1 MAGDRIQATL
11 QLRREVAEAG
21 ETLGSDHGN
30 NACIQKHSLCDWG
43 STEVLGLKGGPL
55 LPPPHIL
62 EEVDSSATERE
73 RIWSL
78 RVLLSIKAQRLGWVY
93 TGGGVMQVS
102 TEGDSISNT
111 SCWRPQGRGAALPS
125 LGLPRTHNL
134 NAKPQLLR
142 KGRPDVG
149 AREGITAHVY
159 MEVGMEV
166 LGTLGAGSWVHLS

>member
-1 MAGDRIQATL
+1 MEFEGLAFNKG
-11 QLRREVAEAG
+11 
-21 ETLGSDHGN
+21 
-30 NACIQKHSLCDWG
+30 
-43 STEVLGLKGGPL
+43 TEV
-55 LPPPHIL
+55 
-62 EEVDSSATERE
+62 
-73 RIWSL
+73 
-78 RVLLSIKAQRLGWVY
+78 RLGVHW
-93 TGGGVMQVS
+93 GGGVMQVS

-149 AREGITAHVY
+149 AREGITAHIHV
-159 MEVGMEV
+159 EVGMEV